1 MKKLKGYDNAKV
13 MSGGVPQLPK
23 GGYIAK
29 ILDCKEES
37 SATGYTWLAFSFDIA
52 EGEHKGHFAE
62 QYRANTNEN
71 KKWRGTYNAFIPDES
86 SQYYEENLSK
96 FKTMMANIEESNP
109 GFRMEWFEDPTEFGN
124 QFKGKTIGVIF
135 GEKEFAT
142 ESGEVITLTEC
153 RGIRSVEC
161 IKNGKFK
168 MPALKPLSG
177 ATPTATKKSDFT
189 EIIDDDDDLPF

>member
-1 MKKLKGYDNAKV
+1 MKQLKGYEGAKV
-13 MSGGVPQLPK
+13 ITGGVPQLPK

-29 ILDCKEES
+29 ILDCKEEGKN
-37 SATGYTWLAFSFDIA
+37 GYSWLAISFDIS

-86 SQYYEENLSK
+86 SQYYEDNLNK

-109 GFRMEWFEDPTEFGN
+109 GYHWDWDETKL
-124 QFKGKTIGVIF
+124 KGKTVGVIF
-135 GEKEFAT
+135 GEKEFET
-142 ESGEVITLTEC
+142 ENGDVIIITEC

-161 IKNGKFK
+161 IKNSKFK
-168 MPALKPLSG
+168 MPNLKTLGNAPSVKA
-177 ATPTATKKSDFT
+177 ATQNTGFT
-189 EIIDDDDDLPF
+189 SLGVVDSDDDLPF

>member
-1 MKKLKGYDNAKV
+1 MQQLKGYETAKV
-13 MSGGVPQLPK
+13 ITGGVPQLPK

-37 SATGYTWLAFSFDIA
+37 STSGYKWLAISFDIS

-86 SQYYEENLSK
+86 SQYYEDNLNK
-96 FKTMMANIEESNP
+96 FKTMISNIEESNP
-109 GFRMEWFEDPTEFGN
+109 GYHWDWDETKL
-124 QFKGKTIGVIF
+124 KGKLVGVIF
-135 GEKEFAT
+135 GEKEW
-142 ESGEVITLTEC
+142 ESDNNGVIIITEC
-153 RGIRSVEC
+153 RGIRSVDC

-168 MPALKPLSG
+168 MPALKTLSG
-177 ATPTATKKSDFT
+177 TSSVSAATSSQASFSAV
-189 EIIDDDDDLPF
+189 DDDDDLPF

>member
-1 MKKLKGYDNAKV
+1 MQQLKGYETAKV
-13 MSGGVPQLPK
+13 ITGGIPQLPK

-37 SATGYTWLAFSFDIA
+37 SASGYNWLAISFDIS

-86 SQYYEENLSK
+86 SQYYEENLNK
-96 FKTMMANIEESNP
+96 FKTMIANIEESNP
-109 GFRMEWFEDPTEFGN
+109 GYHWDWDETKL
-124 QFKGKTIGVIF
+124 KGKAIGVLF
-135 GEKEFAT
+135 GEKEFET
-142 ESGEVITLTEC
+142 DNGDVLIITKC

-168 MPALKPLSG
+168 VPALKTLSG
-177 ATPTATKKSDFT
+177 SASAHTTSAASSAPTGFNA
-189 EIIDDDDDLPF
+189 IDNDDDLPF

>member
-1 MKKLKGYDNAKV
+1 MKQLKGYENAKV
-13 MSGGVPQLPK
+13 MAGGVPQLPK

-37 SATGYTWLAFSFDIA
+37 SATGYTWLAISFDIS

-71 KKWRGTYNAFIPDES
+71 KKWRGTYNAFIPDEN

-96 FKTMMANIEESNP
+96 FKTMMANIEESNN
-109 GFRMEWFEDPTEFGN
+109 GYHWDWDESKL
-124 QFKGKTIGVIF
+124 KGKTIGVIF
-135 GEKEFAT
+135 GEKEFKT
-142 ESGEVITLTEC
+142 ESGEVIIVTEC
-153 RGIRSVEC
+153 RGIRSVDC

-168 MPALKPLSG
+168 MPALKALNGGTVSQSAPSSSK
-177 ATPTATKKSDFT
+177 TDFT
-189 EIIDDDDDLPF
+189 EISGIDDDLPF